1 MRAFILTL
9 FPIALL
15 AQGTSG
21 FAQRD
26 TRYLLQPT
34 DVLEIKYR
42 YTPEF
47 NQTVTVQPDGF
58 CTLDLTG
65 DFKVAGLTVDQA
77 RELIIAKASV
87 RLKDPEIAV
96 VLKEFEKPYF
106 VVGGE
111 VGHPGRFDLRGA
123 TSPLE
128 AIAIAGGFKTSSK
141 HSQVIR
147 YRRVGPDLGEAK
159 ILDLKTPMNTP
170 VVEAGM
176 DLRSGDVLVVPQN
189 LISKIERF
197 VKWGNFGMA
206 FNPLFP

>member
-1 MRAFILTL
+1 MRAFILAL
-9 FPIALL
+9 FPIAVL
-15 AQGTSG
+15 AQSNSG

-58 CTLDLTG
+58 CTLELTG

-77 RELIIAKASV
+77 RELIVAKTSA
-87 RLKDPEIAV
+87 RLNDPEVAV
-96 VLKEFEKPYF
+96 VLKEFERPYF

-123 TSPLE
+123 MSPVE
-128 AIAIAGGFKTSSK
+128 AIAIAGGFKNSSK

-197 VKWGNFGMA
+197 VKWGNFGVA
-206 FNPLFP
+206 WNPLIP